1 MEFHL
6 HKKLLGE
13 PKPLEVKMSVFRYRT
28 KSVALRIT
36 EEEYEM
42 IRKKMQL
49 AGINTFSV
57 YARKMLIDGLIVEV
71 NDKAFDNVAMQIS
84 RIGNNINQVVRRI
97 NKDDLYDKK
106 DGEVLR
112 KKLDEVCQLLRSIR
126 LARP

>member
-1 MEFHL
+1 MD
-6 HKKLLGE
+6 
-13 PKPLEVKMSVFRYRT
+13 VFRHRT

-49 AGINTFSV
+49 AGISTFSV
-57 YARKMLIDGLIVEV
+57 YARKMLIDGLVVEV
-71 NDKAFDNVAMQIS
+71 NDKAFDDVAMQIS

-97 NKDDLYDKK
+97 NKDNRYDKQ
-106 DGEVLR
+106 DGELLR
-112 KKLDEVCQLLRSIR
+112 KKLDEIWQLLRSIR